1 MEVLSLKAGKMGK
14 EMTLDVLSSI
24 KGAEASQ
31 VVEDLFTVIKQGSV
45 EVSGNQNANLNAVG
59 LDDLRPDEAVLSSE
73 TERNLII
80 ENFPNEKDGCLV
92 VPKVIEE

>member
-1 MEVLSLKAGKMGK
+1 MGK

-31 VVEDLFTVIKQGSV
+31 VVSDLFEVIKKGAV
-45 EVSGNQNANLNAVG
+45 EGNTNTNANQNAVEV
-59 LDDLRPDEAVLSSE
+59 DDLRNDEPIQCSD

-80 ENFPNEKDGCLV
+80 ENFPNEKNNYLV

>member
-1 MEVLSLKAGKMGK
+1 MGK

-31 VVEDLFTVIKQGSV
+31 VVADLFEVIKKGH
-45 EVSGNQNANLNAVG
+45 VSDNNQETNINAISI
-59 LDDLRPDEAVLSSE
+59 DDLRPDEVIKSSE
-73 TERNLII
+73 LERNLII
-80 ENFPNEKDGCLV
+80 ENFPNEKNGFLV